1 VRTCFPQAFL
11 NCELVAASWS
21 ELRGVLA
28 LLVVSA
34 LPVDGSRKPM
44 ETMPRLVVFFFARS
58 LLTENPLGSA
68 CWEGGFTVLVLNYG
82 VLWVAGGGFGENSAS
97 VRRELRLARL
107 NSFAW
112 VRESLDVFLWL
123 ETGFDFKLDSVGYAM
138 VIVLCRNGIAFSI

>member
-68 CWEGGFTVLVLNYG
+68 CWEGGVHCSRSE
-82 VLWVAGGGFGENSAS
+82 LWCFVGCWWRI
-97 VRRELRLARL
+97 RREL
-107 NSFAW
+107 
-112 VRESLDVFLWL
+112 
-123 ETGFDFKLDSVGYAM
+123 SVSSSRAATCTAQLFRVGT
-138 VIVLCRNGIAFSI
+138 GIARCFSVAGDRLRL